1 MPRESTPSRRGFPAS
16 LARHLAALALGTAPW
31 AAAQATPGVLTP
43 VDTPPTAGAAASVRL
58 GAPAPGA
65 VRRQAVLVD
74 VDALAS
80 GRAGDLFALDLFP
93 DIGIKAR
100 IERSARTASG
110 RYLQGRSSGEGDV
123 SLVVRGAVAVGKI
136 QAGGRSY
143 SLRPALPAS
152 AAAGAGGRPGRRLH
166 IVERLDPTALPPPAA
181 PLPMPDGMAARAE
194 RAASAPRGRG
204 AAIGDTAIDVMVV
217 YEARDAA
224 AYYGG
229 EDGVAALIELLVAE
243 TNLALEH
250 SGVAARIRLAHRQ
263 AVDYQPS
270 VRMGEDLDRLQDPG
284 DGHLDEVHML
294 RDLYAADLVHL
305 LVGRAADSCG
315 VAYLLT
321 ADVPEAERYGFSVSA
336 AACHGYGYAF
346 AHELGHNMGLHH
358 DRYVAGRN
366 RNVLYRYAYGYVNQA
381 GLRPGASVV
390 RRWRTI
396 MAYGDQC
403 RANGVSCRIL
413 RRFSNPDRS
422 YGDDPLGVERQAE
435 DRERDGGPADA
446 RRVINRT
453 LPRLAGFR
461 SRDCR
466 PPEIVP
472 SSRYVPLAGGRAV
485 FLVRTTAGCAWQA
498 EAALPW
504 LAVGAATGSGTRV
517 LAVDVSAAAAEREG
531 ALFVS
536 GGKAGRSA
544 LVRQVAELPVGGVCR
559 RSPLVRDA
567 IVAAAGFAV
576 DGRNC
581 ARVTTA
587 HLAAIGHLDL
597 SGLGILALAP
607 GDLTGLIGLR
617 ELDLA
622 DNRLITLPAKPF
634 ADLRKLERL
643 DLRGNGLRQLSP
655 DVLAGLG
662 RLTTLDLSH
671 NDLAA
676 LPEGVFA
683 DLSGLATLRLASNG
697 IESLPAGVFS
707 GHDGLSSLDLAR
719 NGLAALPAGLFR
731 DLRRLVELKLN
742 NNRLRSLDADTFQG
756 LTMLGDL
763 SLKRNLLAE
772 IPGGLF
778 AGLANLR
785 RLRLYRNYLSGLP
798 AGALA
803 GLGKLEQLSLYD
815 NRGVEL
821 PVSIVR
827 DGALLRASIP
837 VGAPFPLALLLRG
850 ENVILADDAGRS
862 VRSVAIPTGSTESA
876 PFTATRPAGAVGPSA
891 VDLGPLPAL
900 PTSVDGRGAR
910 KHYGYTLAKRRLP
923 LLLTPGLVV
932 SAERLRLGEGS
943 VASYTVRLST
953 RPNGPVRVTVR
964 SDNADVTLATG
975 EDAPRSSIDL
985 AFDPDAPARWDLP
998 QTVRVHAAVDADR
1011 QGDTARLRHELH
1023 GYAGSSPTVDVTV
1036 AEWPHVLSAF
1046 IEAPP
1051 RQFGTFGF
1059 GETISV
1065 AVVLAVPAAVAGE
1078 PRLALHI
1085 GPRTRMA
1092 NYHSCSDGCRR
1103 LSFRYVVQGTDQA
1116 PRYVAAG
1123 VDAVDLGDGAISDM
1137 AGRPLD
1143 MRLPAA
1149 IHAAYRV
1156 DGSGERT
1163 AKATV
1168 VRVVGA
1174 SAPVDGRTFRRGEE
1188 VRILVRFDR
1197 PVTVTG
1203 EPALRLMVGRQAR
1216 LAVYSRHASRLHCLG
1231 ARAQPPWPQCDSLVF
1246 VYIVAPDDFDDDGIA
1261 VAASALLANGGAI
1274 AGTDAPARLDIRDA
1288 TFEVADG
1295 LRVDG
1300 GSEPPPAVIDAIVQS
1315 KPRNDDAYGAGESID
1330 ILIAFSD
1337 AVSVVGTPRLALAVG
1352 PRTVYSEQV
1361 ACGRYAA
1368 DRPLSCRFLGFRHIV
1383 QSVDV
1388 DADGI
1393 SIDEDALTS
1402 GGALALGA
1410 DGRRALLGLG
1420 SHSIADARD
1429 HRVNGRLDTPP
1440 RVAALDILST
1450 PLAAPDTY
1458 GAGER
1463 IVVGVAFDEP
1473 VAVAGTPQLQLT
1485 IGARTRLAAYLAADS
1500 AEWPAP
1506 AWPAAG
1512 AVSAEPLLWT
1522 QLKASDEGG
1531 AAPASK
1537 ARRAA
1542 TSERL
1547 AFAYLVQA
1555 ADADPDGMGVAADAL
1570 ALNGGVI
1577 RDGSGQAAVP
1587 DLAALSFSVAGS
1599 HKVDGS
1605 LTANRPPF
1613 VLMEVDALALR
1624 PGDAMR
1630 LDAARH
1636 FEDPDGDT
1644 LAYAA
1649 RSSNGGV
1656 ASVAVVGGAVDVVAQ
1671 APGATVVVLTA
1682 ADAHAAAVET
1692 AFPVTVADPLGAAS
1706 RGALPPLELVA
1717 GATAGVVLD
1726 ALRRVGDQRFAYR
1739 ATSTNPEV
1747 ATAEIVDGLLHVV
1760 AVAPG
1765 LALVGVADAAGYV
1778 SGWSLVTVRAGGSV
1792 EVDDLAVAAGGIAE
1806 IDLGGG
1812 LAGYSAASSRPAV
1825 ATVAIDGRGRLRV
1838 DAKAPGRATVT
1849 LTAASRDGSGMGAV
1863 DFLATV
1869 SEAPAVPP
1877 LDAGGETRSVALESL
1892 FPSASAD
1899 TSLACGTGDRRT
1911 VTAEWRDG
1919 HLVLRPGE
1927 HGGRTDVVAAALFAN
1942 GWRAS
1947 VRLPVSVAP
1956 TPRPGLRGWR
1966 LALPRL
1972 VGEAAR

>member
-16 LARHLAALALGTAPW
+16 LARRLAALALGTAPW
-31 AAAQATPGVLTP
+31 AAAQTTPGVLTP
-43 VDTPPTAGAAASVRL
+43 VDTPPTTAAASARL

-100 IERSARTASG
+100 IERSVRTASG

-136 QAGGRSY
+136 QADGHSY

-166 IVERLDPTALPPPAA
+166 IVEHLDPTALPPPAA

-229 EDGVAALIELLVAE
+229 EDGVAALIDLLVAE

-263 AVDYQPS
+263 GVDYQPS

-284 DGHLDEVHML
+284 DGHLDEVHVL
-294 RDLYAADLVHL
+294 RDLHAADLVHL

-321 ADVPEAERYGFSVSA
+321 TDVPEAERYGFSVSA

-381 GLRPGASVV
+381 GLRPGASVA

-485 FLVRTTAGCAWQA
+485 FLVRTTAGCVWQA

-517 LAVDVSAAAAEREG
+517 LAVDVPAAAAEREG

-622 DNRLITLPAKPF
+622 DNRLISLPAKPF

-671 NDLAA
+671 NGLTA

-683 DLSGLATLRLASNG
+683 GLSGLATLRLASNG

-707 GHDGLSSLDLAR
+707 GHDGLSSLDLGR

-731 DLRRLVELKLN
+731 DLRGLVELKLN

-803 GLGKLEQLSLYD
+803 GLGKLEQLSLFD

-850 ENVILADDAGRS
+850 ENVVLADDAGRS
-862 VRSVAIPTGSTESA
+862 VRFVAIPTGSTESA

-932 SAERLRLGEGS
+932 SAEHLRLGEGS

-1078 PRLALHI
+1078 PRLALRI

-1092 NYHSCSDGCRR
+1092 YYHSCSDGCRR
-1103 LSFRYVVQGTDQA
+1103 LSFRYVVQGTDRA

-1163 AKATV
+1163 ARATV
-1168 VRVVGA
+1168 ARVVGA

-1216 LAVYSRHASRLHCLG
+1216 LAVYSRQASRLHCLG
-1231 ARAQPPWPQCDSLVF
+1231 ARTQPPWPRCDSLVF
-1246 VYIVAPDDFDDDGIA
+1246 VYVVAPDDFDDDGIA

-1274 AGTDAPARLDIRDA
+1274 SGTDAPARLDIRDA

-1300 GSEPPPAVIDAIVQS
+1300 GSEPPPAVVDAIVQS

-1337 AVSVVGTPRLALAVG
+1337 AVSVVGAPRLALAVG

-1383 QSVDV
+1383 QSIDV

-1393 SIDEDALTS
+1393 SIDEDALTA
-1402 GGALALGA
+1402 GGAVALGA

-1512 AVSAEPLLWT
+1512 VVSAEPLHWT

-1577 RDGSGQAAVP
+1577 RDGRGQAAVP

-1605 LTANRPPF
+1605 LTANRAPF

-1630 LDAARH
+1630 FDAARH

-1656 ASVAVVGGAVDVVAQ
+1656 ASVAVVGGAVELVAR

-1682 ADAHAAAVET
+1682 ADAHAAAAET
-1692 AFPVTVADPLGAAS
+1692 AFPVTVAGPLGAAS

-1726 ALRRVGDQRFAYR
+1726 ALRRVGDRRFAYR

-1778 SGWSLVTVRAGGSV
+1778 SGWSLLVTVRAGGSV
-1792 EVDDLAVAAGGIAE
+1792 EVDDLAVAAGGVAE
-1806 IDLGGG
+1806 IDLGGR
-1812 LAGYSAASSRPAV
+1812 LVGYSAASSRPAV

-1877 LDAGGETRSVALESL
+1877 LDAGGETGSVALESL
-1892 FPSASAD
+1892 FPSASAN
-1899 TSLACGTGDRRT
+1899 TSLACGAGDRRT

-1927 HGGRTDVVAAALFAN
+1927 HGGRTDVVAAALFSN